1 YELKPA
7 DPVRIRIGP
16 LRDLIGIFERWLPR
30 EGRIR
35 ILLNLLG
42 YQTGVELDYLQVE
55 RIWN

>member
-1 YELKPA
+1 
-7 DPVRIRIGP
+7 VRIRIGP